1 MQTYKVKVQE
11 KISMWQ
17 DVIITV
23 KADNGMELRKKILE
37 FKDIKYIENG
47 ELYAETQD
55 NLEWDLDNLEII
67 QIGDLEL

>member
-1 MQTYKVKVQE
+1 MNTYRVKVQE

-17 DVIITV
+17 DVYITV
-23 KADNGMELRKKILE
+23 NADNGMELRKKILE
-37 FKDIKYIENG
+37 FQDIQYIENG
-47 ELYAETQD
+47 ELYTETQD